1 MSNNNYEYKNPID
14 QGYKQFHLTKSQHN
28 KLFEHR
34 QIKWHDKYEYY
45 YNDKEIIMHNYNN
58 WKSITLYTLAFPI
71 LLIYHGLSNI
81 KETISDYKELFNQ
94 KKYGSFVSDS
104 VYKDKNKECLYEE
117 IMKVIKGE

>member
-58 WKSITLYTLAFPI
+58 WKS
-71 LLIYHGLSNI
+71 NI